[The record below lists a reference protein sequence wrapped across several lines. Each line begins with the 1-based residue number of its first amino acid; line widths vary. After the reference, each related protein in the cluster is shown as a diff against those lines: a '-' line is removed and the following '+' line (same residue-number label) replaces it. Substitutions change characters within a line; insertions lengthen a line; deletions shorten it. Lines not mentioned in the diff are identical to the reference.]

1 MEVAGVGFQSRTSCA
16 LLPARLRAL
25 SRPSMGAFRAYAARG
40 QRRGIPPRTTE
51 YRRSHPYGRFRP
63 GIPRTL
69 RRSTFRV
76 VCTARTVWFDS
87 RQYKQN
93 GCRSELISNR
103 FSGGGGSRTRVLPRG
118 RKASTGLGGR
128 SSCRGAGGGPPRFR
142 LRIPLGVPPVP
153 RAWRGVSPG
162 WVADRTRRSGRG
174 TAGSVAI
181 GAYAARARLPLLLA
195 IESLPR
201 VGDRRS
207 TCDPRT
213 RP

>member
-87 RQYKQN
+87 RSINKTATDQGDQSPFYWRWRESPLRYGAILAPCSGP
-93 GCRSELISNR
+93 GC
-103 FSGGGGSRTRVLPRG
+103 
-118 RKASTGLGGR
+118 
-128 SSCRGAGGGPPRFR
+128 
-142 LRIPLGVPPVP
+142 
-153 RAWRGVSPG
+153 
-162 WVADRTRRSGRG
+162 
-174 TAGSVAI
+174 
-181 GAYAARARLPLLLA
+181 
-195 IESLPR
+195 SLPR
-201 VGDRRS
+201 PSMAAHPRYRS
-207 TCDPRT
+207 ALAPVRLPSGADIKNEARLAASLVF
-213 RP
+213 